1 MKTTLTERLSASLYL
16 PADISAPIADSEV
29 AMKQMVNTLL
39 IGAPL
44 LLVWAFVFLYFDEIG
59 AFLGFAGYALFNLG
73 LLVLLSVRR
82 LPATTVRTTYLC
94 VHLAAG
100 FLVILSLG
108 GIANSTGVIFFLPLA
123 AFAMIT
129 QRTREFLV
137 WLGVTVGLVILIVV
151 LQPWLRS
158 SNNVPFW
165 ASTLFWGINFINFCG
180 LLYWT
185 LRAFFHQRDTA
196 LQLLQAEQLKSEN
209 LLLNILPPEIARVL
223 KNEDRIIAEHVEQAS
238 ILFADVVNFT
248 PMSASMSPTELVSLL
263 NEVFSQ
269 FDTLVDKY
277 NLEKIKT
284 IGDCY
289 MVAAGV
295 PRPRPDHAQALAL
308 LALDM
313 QEYVCQNEIQ
323 GHPLQFRIG
332 INSGPVIAGVIG
344 RRKFSYDLWGD
355 AVNTASRMESHGAGG
370 TIQVTRSTFELIQHE
385 FLCEARGQVRVK
397 GKGEMDVWH
406 VLGLNPQAQALQQS

>member
-1 MKTTLTERLSASLYL
+1 
-16 PADISAPIADSEV
+16 
-29 AMKQMVNTLL
+29 
-39 IGAPL
+39 
-44 LLVWAFVFLYFDEIG
+44 
-59 AFLGFAGYALFNLG
+59 
-73 LLVLLSVRR
+73 
-82 LPATTVRTTYLC
+82 
-94 VHLAAG
+94 
-100 FLVILSLG
+100 
-108 GIANSTGVIFFLPLA
+108 
-123 AFAMIT
+123 
-129 QRTREFLV
+129 
-137 WLGVTVGLVILIVV
+137 VILIVV

-196 LQLLQAEQLKSEN
+196 LQLLQVEQLKSEN
-209 LLLNILPPEIARVL
+209 LLLNILPPEIARIL

-295 PRPRPDHAQALAL
+295 PRPRPDHAQALAR

-313 QEYVCQNEIQ
+313 QEYVSQNEIQ
-323 GHPLQFRIG
+323 GHQLQFRIG
-332 INSGPVIAGVIG
+332 INSGPVVAGVIG

-370 TIQVTRSTFELIQHE
+370 TIQVTRSTYELIRHE

>member
-1 MKTTLTERLSASLYL
+1 MKSTLAERLSQSLYE
-16 PADISAPIADSEV
+16 PADNLALTADFKA
-29 AMKQMVNTLL
+29 AMTQMVNTLL
-39 IGAPL
+39 LGAPL
-44 LLVWAFVFLYFDEIG
+44 LIGWAFVFLYFDEIG
-59 AFLGFAGYALFNLG
+59 AFIGFAGYALFNLVM
-73 LLVLLSVRR
+73 LALLSVRR
-82 LPATTVRTTYLC
+82 LRATIVRTTYLC

-100 FLVILSLG
+100 FYIILALG
-108 GIANSTGVIFFLPLA
+108 GIANSTGVIFFLPIA

-129 QRTREFLV
+129 QRTREFLG
-137 WLGVTVGLVILIVV
+137 WLGATIGLVILAVA

-158 SNNVPFW
+158 SNNVPFG
-165 ASTLFWGINFINFCG
+165 ASTIFWGINFANFSWI
-180 LLYWT
+180 LYWT

-196 LQLLQAEQLKSEN
+196 LLLLQAEQLKSEN

-223 KNEDRIIAEHVEQAS
+223 KNENRIIADHIEQAS

-295 PRPRPDHAQALAL
+295 PRPRPDHAQALAR

-313 QEYVCQNEIQ
+313 QEYVSQNEIQ
-323 GHPLQFRIG
+323 GHQLQFRIG
-332 INSGPVIAGVIG
+332 INSGPVVAGVIG

-370 TIQVTRSTFELIQHE
+370 TIQITRSTYELIQHE
-385 FLCEARGQVRVK
+385 FLCEPHGQVSVK

-406 VLGLNPQAQALQQS
+406 VLRIHPQAQALQQT

>member
-1 MKTTLTERLSASLYL
+1 MKPTLAERLSASLYE
-16 PADISAPIADSEV
+16 PAGSLTLIADSEV

-59 AFLGFAGYALFNLG
+59 AFLGFAGYAVFNLG

-82 LPATTVRTTYLC
+82 LPATTVRTSYLC
-94 VHLAAG
+94 VHIAAG
-100 FLVILSLG
+100 FLIILSLG

-129 QRTREFLV
+129 QRTREFLG

-158 SNNVPFW
+158 SNNVPFG

-196 LQLLQAEQLKSEN
+196 LQLLQVEQLKSEN
-209 LLLNILPPEIARVL
+209 LLLNILPPEIARIL

-295 PRPRPDHAQALAL
+295 PRPRPDHAQALAR

-313 QEYVCQNEIQ
+313 QEYVSQNEIQ
-323 GHPLQFRIG
+323 GHQLQFRIG
-332 INSGPVIAGVIG
+332 INSGPVVAGVIG

-370 TIQVTRSTFELIQHE
+370 TIQITRSTYELIQHE
-385 FLCEARGQVRVK
+385 FLCEARGQVSVK

-406 VLGLNPQAQALQQS
+406 ILGLNPQAQALQQT